1 MPTKTAKIKAAKQT
15 ATGLAFL
22 APNILGFLA
31 FTLLPLVFSLVLAF
45 TNWDIRFH
53 NQFKPESA
61 LRFVGFANFVRLFHE
76 PDFVKYLLNTLFL
89 MMGIPIGIAGSLGAA
104 LLLVK
109 DTRGG
114 SRRVWAT
121 VICTGFLTAGLM
133 MLVVAGKP
141 MTAMTIVLAGVL
153 GMFLAGGTAGG
164 VSVYRTLFYIP
175 NFTAGVAVFI
185 LWKKLYSDI
194 GPINSALKSP
204 LQSLSALVNR
214 AGAPVFEHGF
224 ATLFVALA
232 ALAVFAMTR
241 RLFRSWRDGEL
252 GSAALAMPLIL
263 VAAPALAAARIAP
276 GTGPAF
282 YAPLAV
288 FTATLITQIVIGARS
303 GQEYET
309 AKWKGSGDSLMA
321 SAATLTAGFLLLGL
335 ALVARSLP
343 ALAAKTAG
351 IEPPD
356 WLGGYDWAK
365 PSLMLMGLWS
375 AIGSNNMLLYI
386 AGLTNIPP
394 ELYEA
399 ADIDGASKFQ
409 RFWHITW
416 PQLAPITFFIF
427 IMSVIGGLQ
436 GGFETARTMT
446 QGGPAGSTT
455 TLSYFIYTQGFE
467 TGRFG
472 SASGVA
478 WTLFAMVL
486 AVTALNWKFGSR
498 YVND

>member
-1 MPTKTAKIKAAKQT
+1 MPPNKAARIRSAKQT

-53 NQFKPESA
+53 NQFKPDSV
-61 LRFVGFANFVRLFHE
+61 LKFVGFANFTGIFKD
-76 PDFVKYLLNTLFL
+76 PDFFRYFGNTLYL
-89 MMGIPIGIAGSLGAA
+89 MMGIPVGIAGSLGAA

-121 VICTGFLTAGLM
+121 VICTGVLTAGVV
-133 MLVVAGKP
+133 MLVLAGRGA
-141 MTAMTIVLAGVL
+141 TAMTVVLMGVL
-153 GMFLAGGTAGG
+153 GLFLVGGTGGG

-194 GPINSALKSP
+194 GPINNALAAP
-204 LQSLSALVNR
+204 LQNLTGIVRGTSPA
-214 AGAPVFEHGF
+214 VFEHGMT
-224 ATLFVALA
+224 ALFLALA
-232 ALAVFAMTR
+232 ALVIFAMTR
-241 RLFRSWRDGEL
+241 RLFRSWRDGET
-252 GSAALAMPLIL
+252 GTAALFIPLIL
-263 VAAPALAAARIAP
+263 ISVPAVVSARFAGTLALH
-276 GTGPAF
+276 F
-282 YAPLAV
+282 PLAV
-288 FTATLITQIVIGARS
+288 FALTLVAQIFISVREGQAYATT
-303 GQEYET
+303 
-309 AKWKGSGDSLMA
+309 KWKGSGDSLMA
-321 SAATLTAGFLLLGL
+321 GGATLVASFVMLGL
-335 ALVARSLP
+335 ALAARGLP
-343 ALAAKTAG
+343 ALAAKEAG
-351 IEPPD
+351 IETPD

-365 PSLMLMGLWS
+365 PSLMIMGLWAS
-375 AIGSNNMLLYI
+375 IGSNNMLLYI

-436 GGFETARTMT
+436 GGFEPARTMT

-478 WTLFAMVL
+478 WTLFAMVF
-486 AVTALNWKFGSR
+486 AVTMLNWKFGSK